1 MDDHE
6 TLVLWSGPSREIF
19 EEGSLHPNSL
29 RAKAEQ

>member
-29 RAKAEQ
+29 AKAEQ